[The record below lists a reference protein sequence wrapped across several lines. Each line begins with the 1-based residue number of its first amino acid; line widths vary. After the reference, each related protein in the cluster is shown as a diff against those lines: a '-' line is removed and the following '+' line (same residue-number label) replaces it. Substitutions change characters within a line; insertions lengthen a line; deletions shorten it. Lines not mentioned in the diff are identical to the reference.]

1 MPQKLV
7 LTPLIE
13 KFVNETDN
21 PSTAVQYGRRLNN
34 FDLFLRSKYNITI
47 DQFAESFKV
56 NPNKFDVYE
65 VTSEYRL
72 SLRGKIQQNTIATRM
87 MSVRHFLETNDVPI
101 TNIKWKRKVKPP
113 KIESP
118 DKKAL
123 TKEDVRKIILGCQ
136 LPRLRTFVQAV
147 ASTGWRSSEVLSV
160 LTKDIDLEKGTMY
173 VRKEFTK
180 TRKARTTLL
189 TRECIN
195 QFKQWVEYRNR
206 VRRFVTKGT
215 AEKHD
220 VTYRAVP
227 LKPDTLFFSTG
238 RFDAMGDNPTDL
250 YKIVYRDFVNMM
262 KQIGF
267 ITRRKPDNRNE
278 ITLHRLRDYV
288 KTTIS
293 NLGYQDFSEYFIGH
307 AHSTYWNSTPDK
319 IHEIFKKIEPYLT
332 YLDYSALDAKGA
344 DVDTKLEQ
352 KDRELQDVR
361 SQLAELSKKLYQ
373 AGILKKD

>member
-34 FDLFLRSKYNITI
+34 FDQFLRSKYNVTI
-47 DQFAESFKV
+47 DQFADSFKV
-56 NPNKFDVYE
+56 NPNKFDVYQ

-113 KIESP
+113 KIEAP
-118 DKKAL
+118 DKRAL

-160 LTKDIDLEKGTMY
+160 LTKDVDLENGTMH
-173 VRKEFTK
+173 VRKEYTK
-180 TRKARTTLL
+180 MRKARTTPL
-189 TRECIN
+189 TKECIN
-195 QFKQWVEYRNR
+195 QFKQWIEYRNR

-215 AEKHD
+215 DEKRD

-238 RFDAMGDNPTDL
+238 RFDTTGDNPTDL

-267 ITRRKPDNRNE
+267 TSRRKPDNRNE
-278 ITLHRLRDYV
+278 ITLHRLRDFV

-293 NLGYQDFSEYFIGH
+293 NLGYQDFSEYYIGH
-307 AHSTYWNSTPDK
+307 SGSTYWNSSPSK
-319 IHEIFKKIEPYLT
+319 ISEIFHKVEPYLT
-332 YLDYSALDAKGA
+332 YLDYSSLDAKGA
-344 DVDTKLEQ
+344 DVETKLQE
-352 KDRELQDVR
+352 KDDRITNLEK
-361 SQLAELSKKLYQ
+361 QLGDISKMLYE